1 MHVGRDFLQGVTKMS
16 YKTTNTFLRPNK
28 IAATF
33 ATSLVVLILC
43 LPAWTQGNLGRIV
56 GAVTD
61 QNGGAIADANVTVR
75 DVQRGVSR
83 TLVTDS
89 GGEYSAP
96 SLIPGQYE
104 VIVEA
109 MGFARF
115 DRQNITVEVGQEV
128 RVDVSLNV
136 GAQTQTVMVTES
148 VPDITTT
155 NATLGGVIEN
165 QSLTELPL
173 SGRTICIFWM
183 TSPGSR

>member
-1 MHVGRDFLQGVTKMS
+1 MKPD
-16 YKTTNTFLRPNK
+16 K
-28 IAATF
+28 IAVIL
-33 ATSLVVLILC
+33 ATSLLLFIFS

-61 QNGGAIADANVTVR
+61 QNGGAIANANVTVR

-109 MGFARF
+109 AGFARF
-115 DRQNITVEVGQEV
+115 DRQNITVEVGQEM

-136 GAQTQTVMVTES
+136 GAQTQTVMVTET

-155 NATLGGVIEN
+155 NATLGGVSKI
-165 QSLTELPL
+165 
-173 SGRTICIFWM
+173 
-183 TSPGSR
+183 SP

>member
-1 MHVGRDFLQGVTKMS
+1 MS
-16 YKTTNTFLRPNK
+16 YKTVNLFVKPDK
-28 IAATF
+28 IAVIL
-33 ATSLVVLILC
+33 ATSLLLFILS

-61 QNGGAIADANVTVR
+61 QNGGAIANANVTVR

-109 MGFARF
+109 AGFARF

-136 GAQTQTVMVTES
+136 GSAD
-148 VPDITTT
+148 PDRY
-155 NATLGGVIEN
+155 GH
-165 QSLTELPL
+165 
-173 SGRTICIFWM
+173 
-183 TSPGSR
+183 

>member
-1 MHVGRDFLQGVTKMS
+1 MS
-16 YKTTNTFLRPNK
+16 HKTTMFLKPDK
-28 IAATF
+28 IAVTF

-61 QNGGAIADANVTVR
+61 QNGGAIANANVTVR

-115 DRQNITVEVGQEV
+115 DRQNITVEVG
-128 RVDVSLNV
+128 RKCAS
-136 GAQTQTVMVTES
+136 MF
-148 VPDITTT
+148 
-155 NATLGGVIEN
+155 
-165 QSLTELPL
+165 
-173 SGRTICIFWM
+173 R
-183 TSPGSR
+183 